1 MRLGRKCHKR
11 SSSPWYLCVV
21 SPLFL
26 IGALLLLC
34 SLPPSIRLSKV
45 GERYSV
51 AVVAAS
57 ESSGERRVKPYR
69 EQHDGQQ
76 QQQQSGSIS
85 DSQQHFILVQY
96 CTS

>member
-1 MRLGRKCHKR
+1 
-11 SSSPWYLCVV
+11 
-21 SPLFL
+21 LFI
-26 IGALLLLC
+26 IGAVFLL
-34 SLPPSIRLSKV
+34 SSFPPSIRLNSA

-69 EQHDGQQ
+69 EQNDGQQ
-76 QQQQSGSIS
+76 QQQSGGIS
-85 DSQQHFILVQY
+85 DSQQHFIRVQY